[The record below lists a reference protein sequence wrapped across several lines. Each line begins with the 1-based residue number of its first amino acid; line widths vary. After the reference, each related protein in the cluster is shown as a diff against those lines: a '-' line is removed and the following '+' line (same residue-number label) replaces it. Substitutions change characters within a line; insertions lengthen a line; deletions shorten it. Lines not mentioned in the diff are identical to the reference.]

1 MNSNDK
7 LDKIMRPFQF
17 FAHWDDIC
25 LGHSKKGKQNI
36 YDCKASK
43 SAGVLNKCMDNKAI
57 FMATYANPF

>member
-25 LGHSKKGKQNI
+25 LGHSKTGKQNI

-43 SAGVLNKCMDNKAI
+43 SVVETGCPDQLSDG
-57 FMATYANPF
+57 